1 MAKRKNY
8 DPLKA
13 LDDENMDDM
22 CGFCGATSDDGVRI
36 IHGPV
41 YNICEPCVQHCAEM
55 LGFAFTPL
63 PEGAK
68 PGDAR
73 QRGVDAFLKKLK
85 VPVPRDIK
93 KFLDSYVIGQEN
105 AKKALAVAV
114 HNHYRRITGGARNP
128 EYADIELE
136 KSNILLIGPTGSG
149 KTLFARTIARLLDV
163 PFAIADA
170 TTLTEA
176 GYVGDDVENILLS
189 LIQAADGD
197 LAKAERG
204 IIYIDEIDKIARKT
218 ENVSITR
225 DVSGEGVQQAL
236 LKILEGTVSRVPPN
250 GGRKHPQQECI
261 KLNTQNILFILG
273 GAFVGLDTIIGQRTG
288 RKAVGFGA
296 SVQSSET
303 SNTSPQTFSNS
314 LCSSAS
320 LPLCV
325 KNNAPSERS
334 NGQTVKRSNGGGDAA
349 AKVEPEDLVRYGL
362 IPEFTGRIP
371 VICTLDE
378 LTEDDMVRILTEP
391 KNCLVKQYQKL
402 FDMDGIRIS
411 FADDAI
417 REIAREAVKRK
428 TGARGL
434 RAIMEQLMTELMFE
448 APGHR
453 NVSEIVVT
461 AELVQNQLKDS
472 STLLR
477 FLGNAEETKQ

>member
-68 PGDAR
+68 PGDAK
-73 QRGVDAFLKKLK
+73 QRGLDAFLKKLK
-85 VPVPRDIK
+85 IPVPRDIK

-105 AKKALAVAV
+105 AKKALSVAV
-114 HNHYRRITGGARNP
+114 HNHYRRITGGAGNP

-236 LKILEGTVSRVPPN
+236 LKIIEGTISRVPPN

-296 SVQSSET
+296 SEKTSSR
-303 SNTSPQTFSNS
+303 SDATSPRERPN
-314 LCSSAS
+314 LAASAAQ
-320 LPLCV
+320 LP
-325 KNNAPSERS
+325 P
-334 NGQTVKRSNGGGDAA
+334 
-349 AKVEPEDLVRYGL
+349 KVEPEDLVRYGL

-417 REIAREAVKRK
+417 REIAREAIKRK

-461 AELVQNQLKDS
+461 AELVQNQLKDP

-477 FLGNAEETKQ
+477 FLGKAEETKQ

>member
-8 DPLKA
+8 DPLRA

-41 YNICEPCVQHCAEM
+41 YNICEPCVSKCAEM
-55 LGFAFTPL
+55 LGYGLSPL
-63 PEGAK
+63 PAGAK
-68 PGDAR
+68 GEAGAKGP
-73 QRGVDAFLKKLK
+73 DAFLKKLK

-105 AKKALAVAV
+105 AKKALSVAV
-114 HNHYRRITGGARNP
+114 HNHYRRITGGVKNP
-128 EYADIELE
+128 EYADVELE
-136 KSNILLIGPTGSG
+136 KSNILMIGPTGSG

-197 LAKAERG
+197 IAKAERG

-250 GGRKHPQQECI
+250 GGRKHPQQECLKI
-261 KLNTQNILFILG
+261 NTQNILFILG

-288 RKAVGFGA
+288 HKAVGFSGSGEPGKA
-296 SVQSSET
+296 
-303 SNTSPQTFSNS
+303 P
-314 LCSSAS
+314 A
-320 LPLCV
+320 LP
-325 KNNAPSERS
+325 
-334 NGQTVKRSNGGGDAA
+334 
-349 AKVEPEDLVRYGL
+349 KVEPEDLVRFGL

-402 FDMDGIRIS
+402 FDMDGVKLS
-411 FADDAI
+411 FDDGAV
-417 REIAREAVKRK
+417 RELAREAIKRK

-434 RAIMEQLMTELMFE
+434 RAIMEQLMTDLMFE

-453 NVSEIVVT
+453 NVSEIAVT
-461 AELVQNQLKDS
+461 ADLVQSQLKDP

-477 FLGNAEETKQ
+477 FLKA

>member
-8 DPLKA
+8 DPLRA

-93 KFLDSYVIGQEN
+93 KFLDAYVIGQEN
-105 AKKALAVAV
+105 AKKALSVAV

-197 LAKAERG
+197 IAKAERG

-288 RKAVGFGA
+288 RKAVGFSTVLGPR
-296 SVQSSET
+296 SQVQSLEQ
-303 SNTSPQTFSNS
+303 P
-314 LCSSAS
+314 
-320 LPLCV
+320 
-325 KNNAPSERS
+325 S
-334 NGQTVKRSNGGGDAA
+334 NGQTVKRSNCGGDAA

-417 REIAREAVKRK
+417 REIAREAIKRK

-461 AELVQNQLKDS
+461 AELVQNQLRDP

-477 FLGNAEETKQ
+477 FLGEAK

>member
-8 DPLKA
+8 DPLRA

-22 CGFCGATSDDGVRI
+22 CGFCGATSEDGVRI
-36 IHGPV
+36 VHGPV
-41 YNICEPCVQHCAEM
+41 YNICEVCVGKCADA
-55 LGFAFTPL
+55 LGYKLAR
-63 PEGAK
+63 K
-68 PGDAR
+68 PTGEKGEKESDPFI
-73 QRGVDAFLKKLK
+73 GKLK
-85 VPVPRDIK
+85 VPYPRDIK
-93 KFLDSYVIGQEN
+93 KFLDAYVIGQEN
-105 AKKALAVAV
+105 AKKALSVAV
-114 HNHYRRITGGARNP
+114 HNHYRRITSGLQKS
-128 EYADIELE
+128 EFADVELE

-149 KTLFARTIARLLDV
+149 KTLFARTIARFLDV

-197 LAKAERG
+197 VSRAERG

-236 LKILEGTVSRVPPN
+236 LKIIEGTISRVPPN
-250 GGRKHPQQECI
+250 GGRKHPNQECI
-261 KLNTQNILFILG
+261 KINTQNILFILG

-288 RKAVGFGA
+288 RKTVGFGGEKEGTVA
-296 SVQSSET
+296 SET
-303 SNTSPQTFSNS
+303 
-314 LCSSAS
+314 
-320 LPLCV
+320 
-325 KNNAPSERS
+325 APFA
-334 NGQTVKRSNGGGDAA
+334 K

-371 VICTLDE
+371 VICNLEE

-402 FDMDGIRIS
+402 FEMDGLKIS
-411 FADDAI
+411 FDDGAI
-417 REIAREAVKRK
+417 REMAREALKRK

-434 RAIMEQLMTELMFE
+434 RAIMEQLMTDLMFE
-448 APGHR
+448 APGR
-453 NVSEIVVT
+453 KNLSAIAVT
-461 AELVQNQLKDS
+461 ADLVKAQLKDPA
-472 STLLR
+472 TLLSLLVSEPSR
-477 FLGNAEETKQ
+477 RAAAAEPAAQ

>member
-1 MAKRKNY
+1 MAKRKNN
-8 DPLKA
+8 DPLRA

-22 CGFCGATSDDGVRI
+22 CGFCGATSEDGVRI

-68 PGDAR
+68 PGDAKR
-73 QRGVDAFLKKLK
+73 RPDAFLKNLK

-105 AKKALAVAV
+105 AKKALSVAV
-114 HNHYRRITGGARNP
+114 HNHYRRIVGGARNP

-197 LAKAERG
+197 IAKAERG

-236 LKILEGTVSRVPPN
+236 LKIIEGTISRVPPN
-250 GGRKHPQQECI
+250 GGRKHPNQECI
-261 KLNTQNILFILG
+261 KINTQNILFILG

-288 RKAVGFGA
+288 RKAVGFSG
-296 SVQSSET
+296 STSEGQGLR
-303 SNTSPQTFSNS
+303 P
-314 LCSSAS
+314 A
-320 LPLCV
+320 LP
-325 KNNAPSERS
+325 
-334 NGQTVKRSNGGGDAA
+334 
-349 AKVEPEDLVRYGL
+349 KVEPEDLVRYGL

-402 FDMDGIRIS
+402 FDMDGIAIS

-417 REIAREAVKRK
+417 REIAKEAIKRK

-461 AELVQNQLKDS
+461 ADLVQSQLKDP

-477 FLGNAEETKQ
+477 FLTPAP

>member
-8 DPLKA
+8 DPLRA

-68 PGDAR
+68 PGDPK
-73 QRGVDAFLKKLK
+73 QRAVDAFLKKLK

-105 AKKALAVAV
+105 AKKALSVAV

-197 LAKAERG
+197 IAKAERG

-288 RKAVGFGA
+288 RKTVGFGA
-296 SVQSSET
+296 SEKTSSR
-303 SNTSPQTFSNS
+303 SDATSPRERPN
-314 LCSSAS
+314 LAASAAQ
-320 LPLCV
+320 PF
-325 KNNAPSERS
+325 P
-334 NGQTVKRSNGGGDAA
+334 
-349 AKVEPEDLVRYGL
+349 
-362 IPEFTGRIP
+362 
-371 VICTLDE
+371 
-378 LTEDDMVRILTEP
+378 
-391 KNCLVKQYQKL
+391 
-402 FDMDGIRIS
+402 
-411 FADDAI
+411 
-417 REIAREAVKRK
+417 
-428 TGARGL
+428 
-434 RAIMEQLMTELMFE
+434 
-448 APGHR
+448 
-453 NVSEIVVT
+453 
-461 AELVQNQLKDS
+461 
-472 STLLR
+472 
-477 FLGNAEETKQ
+477 

>member
-8 DPLKA
+8 DPLRA

-41 YNICEPCVQHCAEM
+41 YNICEPCVSKCAEM
-55 LGFAFTPL
+55 LGYGLSPL
-63 PEGAK
+63 PAGAK
-68 PGDAR
+68 GEAGAKGP
-73 QRGVDAFLKKLK
+73 DAFLKKLK

-105 AKKALAVAV
+105 AKKALSVAV
-114 HNHYRRITGGARNP
+114 HNHYRRITGGVKNP
-128 EYADIELE
+128 EYADVELE

-170 TTLTEA
+170 TTLTAA
-176 GYVGDDVENILLS
+176 GYAGDDVENILLS

-197 LAKAERG
+197 IAKAERG

-236 LKILEGTVSRVPPN
+236 LKILEGTISRVPPN
-250 GGRKHPQQECI
+250 GGRKHPQQECLKI
-261 KLNTQNILFILG
+261 NTQNILFILG

-296 SVQSSET
+296 AGNGDPET
-303 SNTSPQTFSNS
+303 GTGEQ
-314 LCSSAS
+314 
-320 LPLCV
+320 
-325 KNNAPSERS
+325 RS
-334 NGQTVKRSNGGGDAA
+334 NDGGGTAA
-349 AKVEPEDLVRYGL
+349 AKVEPEDLVRFGL

-402 FDMDGIRIS
+402 FDMDGVKLS
-411 FADDAI
+411 FDDGAV
-417 REIAREAVKRK
+417 RELAREAIKRK

-434 RAIMEQLMTELMFE
+434 RAIMEQLMTDLMFE

-453 NVSEIVVT
+453 NVSEIAVT
-461 AELVQNQLKDS
+461 ADLVQSQLKDP

-477 FLGNAEETKQ
+477 FLKA

>member
-1 MAKRKNY
+1 MAKKKNN
-8 DPLKA
+8 DPLRA
-13 LDDENMDDM
+13 LDEENMDDM
-22 CGFCGATSDDGVRI
+22 CGFCGATSEDGVRI

-41 YNICEPCVQHCAEM
+41 YNICEPCVEHCAQM
-55 LGFAFTPL
+55 LGYGLTAL
-63 PEGAK
+63 PNGAASA
-68 PGDAR
+68 DAK
-73 QRGVDAFLKKLK
+73 RGVDAFLKKLK
-85 VPVPRDIK
+85 IPVPRDIK
-93 KFLDSYVIGQEN
+93 KFLDDYVIGQEN
-105 AKKALAVAV
+105 AKKALSVAV
-114 HNHYRRITGGARNP
+114 HNHYRRIVGGDGNP
-128 EYADIELE
+128 EYADVELE

-189 LIQAADGD
+189 LIQAANGD
-197 LAKAERG
+197 IAKAERG

-250 GGRKHPQQECI
+250 GGRKHPNQECI

-273 GAFVGLDTIIGQRTG
+273 GAFIGLDTIIGQRTG
-288 RKAVGFGA
+288 RKAVGFSG
-296 SVQSSET
+296 ST
-303 SNTSPQTFSNS
+303 SGEPGF
-314 LCSSAS
+314 APA
-320 LPLCV
+320 LP
-325 KNNAPSERS
+325 
-334 NGQTVKRSNGGGDAA
+334 
-349 AKVEPEDLVRYGL
+349 KVEPEDLVRFGL

-371 VICTLDE
+371 VICTLEE

-402 FDMDGIRIS
+402 FDMDGIRIT
-411 FADDAI
+411 FDDGAI
-417 REIAREAVKRK
+417 RELAREAIKRK

-448 APGHR
+448 APGR
-453 NVSEIVVT
+453 RQVAEIAVT
-461 AELVQNQLKDS
+461 ADLVRSQLKDP
-472 STLLR
+472 STLVR
-477 FLGNAEETKQ
+477 FLGKAEETNKQIDN

>member
-1 MAKRKNY
+1 MAKRRNY
-8 DPLKA
+8 DPLRA

-22 CGFCGATSDDGVRI
+22 CGFCGATSEDGVRI
-36 IHGPV
+36 VHGPV
-41 YNICEPCVQHCAEM
+41 YNICEVCVGKCADV
-55 LGFAFTPL
+55 LGYGL
-63 PEGAK
+63 SKK
-68 PGDAR
+68 PAGEKGTENKHDS
-73 QRGVDAFLKKLK
+73 FISKLK
-85 VPVPRDIK
+85 VPFPRDIK
-93 KFLDSYVIGQEN
+93 KFLDAYVIGQEN

-114 HNHYRRITGGARNP
+114 HNHYRRITSGQQKS
-128 EYADIELE
+128 EFADVELE

-149 KTLFARTIARLLDV
+149 KTLFARTIARFLDV

-197 LAKAERG
+197 VSRAERG

-236 LKILEGTVSRVPPN
+236 LKIIEGTISRVPPN
-250 GGRKHPQQECI
+250 GGRKHPNQECI
-261 KLNTQNILFILG
+261 KINTQNILFILG
-273 GAFVGLDTIIGQRTG
+273 GAFVGLDAIIGQRTG
-288 RKAVGFGA
+288 RKTVGFGGEKDG
-296 SVQSSET
+296 Q
-303 SNTSPQTFSNS
+303 
-314 LCSSAS
+314 SAS
-320 LPLCV
+320 EV
-325 KNNAPSERS
+325 APS
-334 NGQTVKRSNGGGDAA
+334 TK

-371 VICTLDE
+371 VICNLEE

-402 FDMDGIRIS
+402 FEMDGLKVT
-411 FADDAI
+411 FDDGAI
-417 REIAREAVKRK
+417 REMAREALKRK

-448 APGHR
+448 APGR
-453 NVSEIVVT
+453 KNLSEITVT
-461 AELVQNQLKDS
+461 AALVKAQLKDPA
-472 STLLR
+472 TLLGLLVSTPPR
-477 FLGNAEETKQ
+477 RVAAADSAGQ

>member
-1 MAKRKNY
+1 M
-8 DPLKA
+8 
-13 LDDENMDDM
+13 
-22 CGFCGATSDDGVRI
+22 
-36 IHGPV
+36 
-41 YNICEPCVQHCAEM
+41 
-55 LGFAFTPL
+55 
-63 PEGAK
+63 
-68 PGDAR
+68 
-73 QRGVDAFLKKLK
+73 
-85 VPVPRDIK
+85 
-93 KFLDSYVIGQEN
+93 
-105 AKKALAVAV
+105 
-114 HNHYRRITGGARNP
+114 HNHYRRIIGGARNP

-197 LAKAERG
+197 ISKAERG

-236 LKILEGTVSRVPPN
+236 LKILEGTISRVPPN

-288 RKAVGFGA
+288 RKAVGFSTVVVSRKSKVESL
-296 SVQSSET
+296 SV
-303 SNTSPQTFSNS
+303 
-314 LCSSAS
+314 SSA
-320 LPLCV
+320 PH
-325 KNNAPSERS
+325 EQQS
-334 NGQTVKRSNGGGDAA
+334 NGSGDAA

-417 REIAREAVKRK
+417 REIAKEAIKRK

-448 APGHR
+448 APGHK

-461 AELVQNQLKDS
+461 AELVQNQLKDP
-472 STLLR
+472 STLVG
-477 FLGNAEETKQ
+477 FLGETRETNKEIIESR

>member
-8 DPLKA
+8 DPLRA

-22 CGFCGATSDDGVRI
+22 CGFCGATSEDGVRI

-68 PGDAR
+68 PGDPK
-73 QRGVDAFLKKLK
+73 QRAADAFLKKLK

-105 AKKALAVAV
+105 AKKALSVAV
-114 HNHYRRITGGARNP
+114 HNHYRRIIGGVRNP

-197 LAKAERG
+197 ISKAERG

-236 LKILEGTVSRVPPN
+236 LKILEGTISRVPPN

-261 KLNTQNILFILG
+261 KINTQNILFILG

-288 RKAVGFGA
+288 HKAVGFSG
-296 SVQSSET
+296 STSGEPGQS
-303 SNTSPQTFSNS
+303 P
-314 LCSSAS
+314 A
-320 LPLCV
+320 LP
-325 KNNAPSERS
+325 
-334 NGQTVKRSNGGGDAA
+334 
-349 AKVEPEDLVRYGL
+349 KVEPEDLVRYGL

-417 REIAREAVKRK
+417 REIAKEAIKRK

-448 APGHR
+448 APGHK

-461 AELVQNQLKDS
+461 AELVQNQLNDP
-472 STLLR
+472 STLVK
-477 FLGNAEETKQ
+477 FLGEAKEPDKQITDNR

>member
-8 DPLKA
+8 DPLRA

-68 PGDAR
+68 PGDPK
-73 QRGVDAFLKKLK
+73 QRAVDAFLKKLK

-105 AKKALAVAV
+105 AKKALSVAV
-114 HNHYRRITGGARNP
+114 HNHYRRITGGVRNP

-197 LAKAERG
+197 IAKAERG

-236 LKILEGTVSRVPPN
+236 LKIIEGTVSRVPPN

-261 KLNTQNILFILG
+261 KINTQNILFILG

-288 RKAVGFGA
+288 RKTVGFSTAQG
-296 SVQSSET
+296 SQVLSPEQL
-303 SNTSPQTFSNS
+303 SN
-314 LCSSAS
+314 
-320 LPLCV
+320 
-325 KNNAPSERS
+325 R
-334 NGQTVKRSNGGGDAA
+334 QTVKPSNSGAA

-411 FADDAI
+411 FKDDAI
-417 REIAREAVKRK
+417 REIAKEAIKRK

-434 RAIMEQLMTELMFE
+434 RAILEQLMTELMFE
-448 APGHR
+448 APGHK

-461 AELVQNQLKDS
+461 AELVKSQLADP
-472 STLLR
+472 STLVR
-477 FLGNAEETKQ
+477 FLGEAKETNKTLLT

>member
-68 PGDAR
+68 PGDAK
-73 QRGVDAFLKKLK
+73 QRAVDAFLKKLK

-105 AKKALAVAV
+105 AKKALSVAV
-114 HNHYRRITGGARNP
+114 HNHYRRITGGVRNP
-128 EYADIELE
+128 EDADIELE

-197 LAKAERG
+197 IAKAERG

-288 RKAVGFGA
+288 RKTVGFSTLGGPGA
-296 SVQSSET
+296 VPAEP
-303 SNTSPQTFSNS
+303 SN
-314 LCSSAS
+314 
-320 LPLCV
+320 
-325 KNNAPSERS
+325 R
-334 NGQTVKRSNGGGDAA
+334 QTVKPSNSGGIAA

-417 REIAREAVKRK
+417 REIAREAIKRK

-461 AELVQNQLKDS
+461 ADLVQNQLKDP

-477 FLGNAEETKQ
+477 FLGEAK

>member
-8 DPLKA
+8 DPLRA

-22 CGFCGATSDDGVRI
+22 CGFCGATSEDGVRI

-68 PGDAR
+68 PGDPK
-73 QRGVDAFLKKLK
+73 QRAVDTFLKKLK

-93 KFLDSYVIGQEN
+93 KFLDAYVIGQEN
-105 AKKALAVAV
+105 AKKALSVAV
-114 HNHYRRITGGARNP
+114 HNHYRRITGGVRNP

-197 LAKAERG
+197 IAKAERG

-236 LKILEGTVSRVPPN
+236 LKIIEGTISRVPPN
-250 GGRKHPQQECI
+250 GGRKHPQQECLKI
-261 KLNTQNILFILG
+261 NTQNILFILG

-288 RKAVGFGA
+288 RKAVGF
-296 SVQSSET
+296 
-303 SNTSPQTFSNS
+303 
-314 LCSSAS
+314 SAS
-320 LPLCV
+320 G
-325 KNNAPSERS
+325 NGEQGTGNGDQPS
-334 NGQTVKRSNGGGDAA
+334 NCQTVKPSNRVGGTAA

-411 FADDAI
+411 FKDDAI
-417 REIAREAVKRK
+417 REIAKEAIKRK

-448 APGHR
+448 APGHK

-461 AELVQNQLKDS
+461 AELVKSQLADP
-472 STLLR
+472 STLVR
-477 FLGNAEETKQ
+477 FLGETRETNKQIMDNE

>member
-1 MAKRKNY
+1 MAKRKNNN
-8 DPLKA
+8 PLRA

-22 CGFCGATSDDGVRI
+22 CGFCGATSEDGVRI

-41 YNICEPCVQHCAEM
+41 YNICEPCVGHCAQM
-55 LGFAFTPL
+55 LGYSLTAIPDGPL
-63 PEGAK
+63 A
-68 PGDAR
+68 GDAK
-73 QRGVDAFLKKLK
+73 RGIDAYLKKLK
-85 VPVPRDIK
+85 IPFPREIK
-93 KFLDSYVIGQEN
+93 KFLDAYVIGQEN
-105 AKKALAVAV
+105 AKKALSVAV
-114 HNHYRRITGGARNP
+114 HNHYRRIVGGDRNP
-128 EYADIELE
+128 EYADVELE

-189 LIQAADGD
+189 LIQAANGD
-197 LAKAERG
+197 IAKAERG

-250 GGRKHPQQECI
+250 GGRKHPNQECI

-273 GAFVGLDTIIGQRTG
+273 GAFIGLDTIIGQRTG

-296 SVQSSET
+296 SAQSSET
-303 SNTSPQTFSNS
+303 NPSTLQPFNPSTS
-314 LCSSAS
+314 
-320 LPLCV
+320 
-325 KNNAPSERS
+325 
-334 NGQTVKRSNGGGDAA
+334 GGDAA
-349 AKVEPEDLVRYGL
+349 AKVEPEDLVRFGL

-402 FDMDGIRIS
+402 FDMDGVKIS
-411 FADDAI
+411 FDEGAT
-417 REIAREAVKRK
+417 RELAREAIKRK

-448 APGHR
+448 APGRR

-461 AELVQNQLKDS
+461 ADLVKSQLKDS

-477 FLGNAEETKQ
+477 FLGKAEEAKQLT

>member
-8 DPLKA
+8 DPLRA

-41 YNICEPCVQHCAEM
+41 YNICEPCVSKCAEM
-55 LGFAFTPL
+55 LGYGLSPL
-63 PEGAK
+63 PAGAK
-68 PGDAR
+68 GEAGAKGP
-73 QRGVDAFLKKLK
+73 DAFLKKLK

-105 AKKALAVAV
+105 AKKALSVAV
-114 HNHYRRITGGARNP
+114 HNHYRRITGGVKNP
-128 EYADIELE
+128 EYADVELE

-197 LAKAERG
+197 IAKAERG

-250 GGRKHPQQECI
+250 GGRKHPQQECLKI
-261 KLNTQNILFILG
+261 NTQNILFILG

-296 SVQSSET
+296 AGNGDPET
-303 SNTSPQTFSNS
+303 GTGGQ
-314 LCSSAS
+314 
-320 LPLCV
+320 
-325 KNNAPSERS
+325 RS
-334 NGQTVKRSNGGGDAA
+334 NGQTVKRSNDGGGTAA
-349 AKVEPEDLVRYGL
+349 AKVEPEDLVRFGL

-402 FDMDGIRIS
+402 FDMDGVKLS
-411 FADDAI
+411 FDDGAV
-417 REIAREAVKRK
+417 RELAREAIKRK

-434 RAIMEQLMTELMFE
+434 RAIMEQLMTDLMFE

-453 NVSEIVVT
+453 NVSEIAVT
-461 AELVQNQLKDS
+461 ADLVQSQLKDP

-477 FLGNAEETKQ
+477 FLKA

>member
-8 DPLKA
+8 DPLRA

-41 YNICEPCVQHCAEM
+41 YNICEPCVRHCAEM
-55 LGFAFTPL
+55 LGFDFTPL
-63 PEGAK
+63 PDGAK
-68 PGDAR
+68 PGDSK
-73 QRGVDAFLKKLK
+73 QRGVDAFLKRLK

-93 KFLDSYVIGQEN
+93 KFLDSYVIGQES
-105 AKKALAVAV
+105 AKKALSVAV
-114 HNHYRRITGGARNP
+114 HNHYRRIVGGVANP

-197 LAKAERG
+197 IAKAERG

-236 LKILEGTVSRVPPN
+236 LKIIEGTVSRVPPN

-288 RKAVGFGA
+288 RKAVGFSA
-296 SVQSSET
+296 SVQSSEFKVQS
-303 SNTSPQTFSNS
+303 SNPAPHEQPSN
-314 LCSSAS
+314 
-320 LPLCV
+320 
-325 KNNAPSERS
+325 R
-334 NGQTVKRSNGGGDAA
+334 QTVKPSNYGGGTA

-402 FDMDGIRIS
+402 FDMDGIKIS
-411 FADDAI
+411 FTDDAI
-417 REIAREAVKRK
+417 REIAKEAIKRK

-448 APGHR
+448 APGHK

-461 AELVQNQLKDS
+461 ADLVQGQLKDP
-472 STLLR
+472 STLLG
-477 FLGNAEETKQ
+477 FLGNAKEAKKQITDNR

>member
-1 MAKRKNY
+1 MAKRRNY
-8 DPLKA
+8 DPLRA

-41 YNICEPCVQHCAEM
+41 YNICEVCVGKCAET
-55 LGFAFTPL
+55 LGCSLTPL
-63 PEGAK
+63 STHAGAK
-68 PGDAR
+68 KDA
-73 QRGVDAFLKKLK
+73 DAFVKKLK
-85 VPVPRDIK
+85 VPTPREIK

-105 AKKALAVAV
+105 AKKALSVAV
-114 HNHYRRITGGARNP
+114 HNHYRRITGTVKNP
-128 EYADIELE
+128 EYADVELE

-236 LKILEGTVSRVPPN
+236 LKILEGTISRVPPN

-288 RKAVGFGA
+288 RKTVGFGGEKDGI
-296 SVQSSET
+296 SPPSSRAT
-303 SNTSPQTFSNS
+303 P
-314 LCSSAS
+314 
-320 LPLCV
+320 
-325 KNNAPSERS
+325 
-334 NGQTVKRSNGGGDAA
+334 
-349 AKVEPEDLVRYGL
+349 KVEPEDLVRYGL

-371 VICTLDE
+371 VICTLDD

-391 KNCLVKQYQKL
+391 RNCLVRQYQKL
-402 FDMDGIRIS
+402 FDMDGVKLS
-411 FADDAI
+411 FDEGSV
-417 REIAREAVKRK
+417 RELAREAIKRK

-434 RAIMEQLMTELMFE
+434 RAIMEQLMTDLMFE
-448 APGHR
+448 APGR
-453 NVSEIVVT
+453 RSVAEVAVT
-461 AELVQNQLKDS
+461 ADLVKSQLQDP

-477 FLGNAEETKQ
+477 FLKA